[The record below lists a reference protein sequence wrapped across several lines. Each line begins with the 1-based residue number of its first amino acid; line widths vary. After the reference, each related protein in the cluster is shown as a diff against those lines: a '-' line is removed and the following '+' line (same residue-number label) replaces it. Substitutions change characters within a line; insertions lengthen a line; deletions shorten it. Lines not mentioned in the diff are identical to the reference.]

1 MIKRGSSIILLSL
14 LCLLCSC
21 GGIEKPETYGGEFF
35 VFGTV
40 TKLDTP
46 YILIEVTEDTPHLEK
61 GETVA
66 LSAADMEQQEPETF
80 AALQEGDDIAAVY
93 LRISEEGPPPIL
105 FAVSWG
111 MEDECVTDE
120 NMEE

>member
-1 MIKRGSSIILLSL
+1 MIKRGSAIILLSL

-21 GGIEKPETYGGEFF
+21 GGIEEPEIYGGEFF

-46 YILIEVTEDTPHLEK
+46 YILLEVTEDTPHLKE

-66 LSAADMEQQEPETF
+66 LSAADMERENPERFT
-80 AALQEGDDIAAVY
+80 ALQEGDAIAAIY
-93 LRISEEGPPPIL
+93 LRISEEGPPPVL
-105 FAVSWG
+105 FSVSWG
-111 MEDECVTDE
+111 MAEDSVTEED
-120 NMEE
+120 MEE